1 MAPFRWPET
10 RHDISLAIEV
20 SASNPVKAK
29 DWDAIAE
36 RLSKAFS
43 TDTNKVQLKGRG
55 CRERMER
62 LLDKYKDEDAKALK
76 RLAVLVYI
84 LCTGQCKPLP
94 PLLTGNMWGI
104 SHGLTALCPLF
115 GELGH

>member
-10 RHDISLAIEV
+10 KHDISLAIEV
-20 SASNPVKAK
+20 TASNPVKPK

-36 RLSKAFS
+36 RLSEAFS

-62 LLDKYKDEDAKALK
+62 LIDKYKEEDAKALK
-76 RLAVLVYI
+76 RLALFLFHVLVNVNSCPPFNI
-84 LCTGQCKPLP
+84 VLCW
-94 PLLTGNMWGI
+94 NW
-104 SHGLTALCPLF
+104 
-115 GELGH
+115 